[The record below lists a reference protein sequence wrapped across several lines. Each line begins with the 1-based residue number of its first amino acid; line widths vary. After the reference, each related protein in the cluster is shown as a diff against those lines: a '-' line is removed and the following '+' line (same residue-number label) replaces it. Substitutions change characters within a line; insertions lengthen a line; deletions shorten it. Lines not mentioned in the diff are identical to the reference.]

1 MKKLLLTTVLALATI
16 VAMANP
22 IGRTAAM
29 QKAQDFMRG
38 INQQAQLQAGATPR
52 KAMGSNGS
60 APYYIFN
67 AENNQGFVIVSGDDR
82 SEEILGY
89 ADEGFIDVDNMPEG
103 LSFFLEDFTD
113 QLAGLDAAGITEPAS
128 TSTASRGP
136 RKVMSTGRHPI
147 SPLTTSKWTQGTP
160 FNNQI
165 PRCNQGDDNGQ
176 RPPVGCGTC
185 ALAQMIYFWKYT
197 HMEYDL
203 PSYTASSSGFSG
215 TIDGQPKYE
224 FDFTK
229 LKDSYSS
236 YSSTE
241 ATNIS
246 KFLLYVFTA
255 SQSHPDNG
263 GSSTTPYASI
273 PNLIGKY
280 FNYKMSYVERKN
292 SKPYEFED
300 YAYNDL
306 RQGMPVLLKG
316 FASDGGHYFILD
328 GYSADGFFHIN
339 WGWEGLCNGYFQLS
353 PLSAFNHATS
363 HAYAKL
369 LIGYFGFRPKATYSM
384 KPNYDP
390 NAYEPYETVESFNL
404 AIRTLA
410 FCDDQKVDPSLD
422 VVNNDNV
429 IYDAQSGTRKSD
441 GTFAFNDKIKMRVLV
456 ENKTNHEA
464 TTSTT
469 RSFDTDFIIYDQN
482 DNVVGTFGAQSGS
495 VKNNGLYVYYYN
507 PSQIK
512 LPAGNGE
519 YYLVHRSKATAS
531 TDNILHLSETKG
543 EYCHYKAVVSNN
555 VMTLSLVKAVEFD
568 ASKTEIIGQ
577 CAEGWRTAVRFFA
590 KNNAYTTM
598 QWNYTLYKGQKPT
611 NNNYATSI
619 DNNYMQDNKELRLE
633 AKSSGYLE
641 MNFAPEDKSN
651 TLYLVNK
658 DRGYSVVD
666 ATCKYTLKTAATQ
679 NLSLSWVIEN
689 SSGSNL
695 YGNELHGYVRVTNN
709 NTSAY
714 QDLLTL
720 MIALG
725 TTSYN
730 GASKYVCHLFPVN
743 IPAGGYV
750 DLSIDNINYTDLID
764 YYGGGLPNGKSLA
777 LTLCNGKGISNSA
790 NHIQTKSLTVKA
802 SIMWWD
808 KKGKLH
814 AEAATSSAWSVPTE
828 AVAVSFMRAE
838 SSSWWS
844 SYTIPSTI
852 TVNNNPNCIFYFPDD
867 YASRLKDKNGRTVSG
882 LNVVINGSAS
892 NDINFTDNNGAYVPI
907 TFTAK
912 KKVSYTRNFE
922 HGYEG
927 NNSAQEWTTICLPFN
942 VTKITNSAQNVDI
955 DYFRYNGDTG
965 KNFWLRKFYG
975 EEFRTVY
982 FDYPTSFEA
991 NVPYIISMPGEA
1003 YRKYGERWCLTGKNI
1018 VFSAENTQV
1027 KSGMVINDGDSFN
1040 FINNGTA
1047 TKFNSNYSIY
1057 SLETPGSYFTYEN
1070 SMVGNYEGF
1079 KPFRAYLTSKFTPT
1093 SNPQKSV
1100 KVAQRAP
1107 RDLYEPNANISHRF
1121 PAIKFTYNGMTYEV
1135 PAWDEVVVSDAAHTR
1150 LQSLQEVDYSTNVNS
1165 ITVTNRAYCINSD
1178 EPVFE
1183 TFEGGQ
1189 GTITIANTNKS
1200 VSTLTY
1206 GEACDLLNLTVA
1218 NNDRSVKVF
1227 DFTAP
1232 TSATTLIVPGQYNVT
1247 EGVNAG
1253 HTFTVEEIGAG
1264 TYYNNSTLKEISIP
1278 TSITKINESAF
1289 SGCSMVNKITFE
1301 GSEPPAVVGDPFA
1314 GVNKSMCAVYVPAM
1328 MVKAYRESNS
1338 LWNEFIFASPISATK
1353 KFVSFCSDVPFTTRQ
1368 FNGTKWSAPN
1378 SYMMYWIDKAKNNS
1392 ATELTLSAT
1401 RDRETSMIPAGF
1413 GLVMKT
1419 TSEGGSGYIF
1429 MPPVG
1434 AIEKADLVAD
1444 NNMLKG
1450 CIEVTPMDPIISANQ
1465 DYRYYYLT
1473 NNEFHPINKG
1483 NSTNAG
1489 RAYLEMPKSLF
1500 NGEAKTVFTLD
1511 DAVTDGILL
1520 INGDE
1525 QNTGNIYDIQGR
1537 KVERTSKG
1545 IYIVNGKKV
1554 VMK

>member
-1 MKKLLLTTVLALATI
+1 MKKLLLTTVLILAAI
-16 VAMANP
+16 VTMANP
-22 IGRTAAM
+22 IDRTAAM
-29 QKAQDFMRG
+29 QKAKDFMQG
-38 INQQAQLQAGATPR
+38 VNPQAQLQTPATPR
-52 KAMGSNGS
+52 RAMGDQ
-60 APYYIFN
+60 AQQPYYIFN

-113 QLAGLDAAGITEPAS
+113 QLAELDAAGITAAET
-128 TSTASRGP
+128 TSARGP
-136 RKVMSTGRHPI
+136 RRVMSTGRHPI
-147 SPLTTSKWTQGTP
+147 APLTTSKWTQGSP

-165 PRCNQGDDNGQ
+165 PRCNQGDDSGK

-185 ALAQMIYFWKYT
+185 ALAQMIYFWKYA

-236 YSSTE
+236 YTSTE

-255 SQSHPDNG
+255 AQSHPDNS
-263 GSSTTPYASI
+263 GSSTTPYATI
-273 PNLIGKY
+273 PSYIGKY
-280 FNYKMSYVERKN
+280 FNYKMSYVERKS

-369 LIGYFGFRPKATYSM
+369 LIGYFGFRPKSTYSM

-429 IYDAQSGTRKSD
+429 IYDAQSGTRNSD
-441 GTFAFNDKIKMRVLV
+441 GTFAFNDKIQMRVLV

-482 DNVVGTFGAQSGS
+482 DNVVGTFGAQRGS

-507 PSQIK
+507 PSQIS
-512 LPAGNGE
+512 LPAGDGE
-519 YYLVHRSKATAS
+519 YYLVHRSKAAAA

-543 EYCHYKAVVSNN
+543 AYCHYKAVVSNN

-641 MNFAPEDKSN
+641 MNFAPEDQSN

-743 IPAGGYV
+743 IPANGYV

-764 YYGGGLPNGKSLA
+764 YYGEGLPNNKSLA

-790 NHIQTKSLTVKA
+790 NYIQTKSLTVKA

-808 KKGKLH
+808 GKGKLH
-814 AEAATSSAWSVPTE
+814 AQAATSSAWTVPTD
-828 AVAVSFMRAE
+828 AVAVSFMRA
-838 SSSWWS
+838 SSS
-844 SYTIPSTI
+844 IPSKI
-852 TVNNNPNCIFYFPDD
+852 TVNNNTNCIYYFPSD
-867 YASRLKDKNGRTVSG
+867 YSSRLKNSSGQTVSG

-892 NDINFTDNNGAYVPI
+892 NNINFSDNYGAYVPI

-912 KKVSYTRNFE
+912 KKVSYTRQFD

-927 NNSAQEWTTICLPFN
+927 NNSAQEWSTICLPFN

-955 DYFRYNGDTG
+955 DYFRFNGDEG

-1003 YRKYGERWCLTGKNI
+1003 YRKYGEKWCLTGKNI

-1027 KSGMVINDGDSFN
+1027 KSGLVIIDGDSFN
-1040 FINNGTA
+1040 FVNNGTA
-1047 TKFNSNYSIY
+1047 TKCNSNYSIY
-1057 SLETPGSYFTYEN
+1057 SLETPGSYFTYQN
-1070 SMVGNYEGF
+1070 CTVGNYNDF
-1079 KPFRAYLTSKFTPT
+1079 TPFRAYLTSKFVPT
-1093 SNPQKSV
+1093 NNPQKSV
-1100 KVAQRAP
+1100 KVAQRVP
-1107 RDLYEPNANISHRF
+1107 RDVYEPNLSISHRF
-1121 PAIKFTYNGMTYEV
+1121 PAIKFTYNGLTYEV
-1135 PAWDEVVVSDAAHTR
+1135 PAWDDVVVSDAAHTR
-1150 LQSLQEVDYSTNVNS
+1150 LQALQEVDGSATVS
-1165 ITVTNRAYCINSD
+1165 AITVTNRAYCINSD

-1183 TFEGGQ
+1183 SFDGGT
-1189 GTITIANTNKS
+1189 GTITIANTSKS

-1206 GEACDLLNLTVA
+1206 GEACDLLNLSIA
-1218 NNDRSVKVF
+1218 NSDRNVKVF
-1227 DFTAP
+1227 DFYTSSTTAEYSVP
-1232 TSATTLIVPGQYNVT
+1232 TQFNVT

-1253 HTFTVEEIGAG
+1253 HTFVVGEIGAG
-1264 TYYNNSTLKEISIP
+1264 TYYNNSTVKEIYIP
-1278 TSITKINESAF
+1278 AAITKINEGAF
-1289 SGCSMVNKITFE
+1289 AGCTMLNKVTFE
-1301 GSEPPAVVGDPFA
+1301 SAEPPVLVGDPFD
-1314 GVNKSMCAVYVPAM
+1314 GVNKNMCAVYVPTKK
-1328 MVKAYRESNS
+1328 VKTYRDNNN
-1338 LWNEFIFASPISATK
+1338 LWNEFIFASPVSATK

-1368 FNGTKWSAPN
+1368 FNGTNWVAQSTIK
-1378 SYMMYWIDKAKNNS
+1378 MYWIKKVLNNS
-1392 ATELTLSAT
+1392 STTLTLT
-1401 RDRETSMIPAGF
+1401 TTVDRENATIPAGF

-1419 TSEGGSGYIF
+1419 SSEGGSGYIF
-1429 MPPVG
+1429 MPPTSVSN
-1434 AIEKADLVAD
+1434 KADLIAE
-1444 NNMLKG
+1444 NNRLKG
-1450 CIEVTPMDPIISANQ
+1450 VTVKTQMSNIVQANP
-1465 DYRYYYLT
+1465 DNYYYILT
-1473 NNEFHPINKG
+1473 DNQFKRVNSG
-1483 NSTNAG
+1483 NLDAG
-1489 RAYLEMPKSLF
+1489 LAYLEMPKSVF
-1500 NGEAKTVFTLD
+1500 NGEAKAVITLED
-1511 DAVTDGILL
+1511 ETTDGILL
-1520 INGDE
+1520 INVE
-1525 QNTGNIYDIQGR
+1525 ESATGVYDIQGR
-1537 KVERTSKG
+1537 KVEKATKG

-1554 VMK
+1554 VIK